1 MLSTKSLS
9 ADELAEAAC
18 AKAINAP
25 HGEKRKRRRVAVGA
39 RCLALALAVK
49 QMRISMRTDAHED
62 AADPLGGKCAANQGP
77 R

>member
-9 ADELAEAAC
+9 ADELAEAA
-18 AKAINAP
+18 ARRASSAP
-25 HGEKRKRRRVAVGA
+25 KGEKRKRERVAVGA

-49 QMRISMRTDAHED
+49 QMRITLREHAHED
-62 AADPLGGKCAANQGP
+62 TALPPGERAQGP

>member
-1 MLSTKSLS
+1 MTPDQLADAASRKASS
-9 ADELAEAAC
+9 AP
-18 AKAINAP
+18 K
-25 HGEKRKRRRVAVGA
+25 GEKRKRERVAVGA

-62 AADPLGGKCAANQGP
+62 AADPLGGKCAANKGP